1 MPKASLSKSISSREP
16 LPATTVTAFSPVRM
30 PSASVLP
37 IRTTP
42 DLRKRINTHDA
53 HYFDLHLSEAAQK
66 LRYGFFGD
74 LDLAIIEVSD
84 IQDDGTAVVG
94 TGVGNVPTIARM
106 AKKIII
112 ELNEKLRHALHGLH
126 DIYLPLDPPT
136 VARYPS
142 SR

>member
-1 MPKASLSKSISSREP
+1 MTPTISTCIFLKP
-16 LPATTVTAFSPVRM
+16 LRSCAT
-30 PSASVLP
+30 
-37 IRTTP
+37 
-42 DLRKRINTHDA
+42 D
-53 HYFDLHLSEAAQK
+53 
-66 LRYGFFGD
+66 FFGD